1 MIRTAQALHPLEPT
15 RSRGARVTL
24 DVTFD
29 RAHFVTFDAPPLL
42 REGPP

>member
-1 MIRTAQALHPLEPT
+1 MIRTAQAPQHLEPI
-15 RSRGARVTL
+15 RSRGARVTF

-42 REGPP
+42 REGRP